1 MFCKKVVVKN
11 FAKFTE
17 KHLCQN
23 LAFNKAAVRPQACNF
38 IKKEPL
44 VQLISCGFCEIFKNT
59 FFYRT
64 PAGVAS
70 LDNKICAI
78 ITSHNEITPL
88 QRMS

>member
-23 LAFNKAAVRPQACNF
+23 LFFNKAAVKCHACNF

-44 VQLISCGFCEIFKNT
+44 VQLFSWEFCEIFKNS

-64 PAGVAS
+64 PPGVAS

-78 ITSHNEITPL
+78 ITPHNEITPL